1 MSKLRGQEGRPDGIG
16 PPAAGEATE
25 YAAVVHAMY
34 DSLEANDE
42 QALADCVDERI
53 EWVHPMVTRL
63 TFDGVQHGLPAVLRN
78 AFRRA
83 ADGGG
88 PRVSADTFLEFGD
101 GVLVIGR
108 FLRSGDTDGEQTEE
122 PFLHECFI
130 RGGRVVRIREYPA

>member
-16 PPAAGEATE
+16 PPATGKATE

-83 ADGGG
+83 ADGGR

-101 GVLVIGR
+101 GVLVVGR
-108 FLRSGDTDGEQTEE
+108 FLRSGDTDGEQIEE

-130 RGGRVVRIREYPA
+130 RSGRVVSIREYPA